1 MTKLEDYRKALS
13 TMGEWRPYLLKNSGL
28 PGPRGNLELAQAV
41 AELVSRDQAEA
52 FLSIPAER
60 APENSP
66 EVFLVFC
73 GITALGKMA
82 ARRDADALARLRAF
96 ASDERWRVREAVAI
110 ALQYFGDAD
119 MQALLHEMEFW
130 SRGNWY
136 EKRAA
141 AAALAEPRLLKDKA
155 AAVKVLYIINR
166 ITEDLA
172 AGSDPREDSY
182 KVLRQTLGYCW
193 SVAVYA
199 APQEGKGLMEKWFAS
214 SNPDVQWI
222 VKENLKKNRLQKMD
236 AQWVARW
243 QKKLQHRR

>member
-182 KVLRQTLGYCW
+182 KVLRQTLVLEEGHVTRLEGCSKRALPTLVW
-193 SVAVYA
+193 VPSICCARRSTLICEPGERA
-199 APQEGKGLMEKWFAS
+199 ARPKA
-214 SNPDVQWI
+214 
-222 VKENLKKNRLQKMD
+222 
-236 AQWVARW
+236 
-243 QKKLQHRR
+243 